1 MGFFDRFSPKKQ
13 EKERIEIKEEEI
25 EGILE
30 ERVGSIWKDETFQP
44 KEIESMIGKI
54 LNSIEELR
62 KKEVRKE
69 NVHKTLIELSL
80 SARKSIVV
88 ITKREVES
96 LDFSSLKEFYTNTGK
111 ALDIISNNNS
121 KYEERVKILFSQ
133 PYLKLWDQLKSL
145 YGYYNNIK
153 ESTNKKIENEEK
165 FSKWLDQIRKNR
177 SAIGFFEEL
186 RSQRKELQIYLEKTE
201 QRLELLKK
209 EIQELQSSNE
219 FKDHKTSKD
228 KLSEIKNNIRSLESQ
243 FSGMI
248 LNVKKALLYY
258 KHRLADSQTKK
269 IIDRM
274 DQTDFMCSKNSLKN
288 TIFVFSEL
296 KKNLK
301 IGNIN
306 LDKKRKEKTKVFLSK
321 YDEKHLESLFLK
333 HEKLIEL
340 SKGQEKNIDSSL
352 IKRKGDE
359 LKRKKEDKSTK
370 VFGIK
375 GEIKNLSEKIK
386 TQNEILE
393 KDSQNISKIKQEL
406 EKMN

>member
-1 MGFFDRFSPKKQ
+1 
-13 EKERIEIKEEEI
+13 
-25 EGILE
+25 
-30 ERVGSIWKDETFQP
+30 
-44 KEIESMIGKI
+44 
-54 LNSIEELR
+54 
-62 KKEVRKE
+62 
-69 NVHKTLIELSL
+69 
-80 SARKSIVV
+80 
-88 ITKREVES
+88 
-96 LDFSSLKEFYTNTGK
+96 
-111 ALDIISNNNS
+111 
-121 KYEERVKILFSQ
+121 
-133 PYLKLWDQLKSL
+133 
-145 YGYYNNIK
+145 
-153 ESTNKKIENEEK
+153 
-165 FSKWLDQIRKNR
+165 
-177 SAIGFFEEL
+177 L

>member
-133 PYLKLWDQLKSL
+133 PYLKLWDQLK
-145 YGYYNNIK
+145 
-153 ESTNKKIENEEK
+153 
-165 FSKWLDQIRKNR
+165 
-177 SAIGFFEEL
+177 
-186 RSQRKELQIYLEKTE
+186 
-201 QRLELLKK
+201 
-209 EIQELQSSNE
+209 
-219 FKDHKTSKD
+219 
-228 KLSEIKNNIRSLESQ
+228 
-243 FSGMI
+243 I
-248 LNVKKALLYY
+248 L
-258 KHRLADSQTKK
+258 
-269 IIDRM
+269 
-274 DQTDFMCSKNSLKN
+274 
-288 TIFVFSEL
+288 
-296 KKNLK
+296 
-301 IGNIN
+301 
-306 LDKKRKEKTKVFLSK
+306 
-321 YDEKHLESLFLK
+321 
-333 HEKLIEL
+333 
-340 SKGQEKNIDSSL
+340 
-352 IKRKGDE
+352 
-359 LKRKKEDKSTK
+359 
-370 VFGIK
+370 
-375 GEIKNLSEKIK
+375 
-386 TQNEILE
+386 
-393 KDSQNISKIKQEL
+393 
-406 EKMN
+406 